1 MAFLRVVSLDLALLL
16 HNGVKNILYIV
27 AFYMLKFS
35 LDISENITDY
45 GQPMKV

>member
-27 AFYMLKFS
+27 AFDVLKLS
-35 LDISENITDY
+35 RDICEDITDY
-45 GQPMKV
+45 GQPMKA